1 MNISN
6 SVKKPWYKEPYVWF
20 VIFFP
25 SLAIVSGAVM
35 IYLAISSN
43 DGMVVD
49 DYYKKGLEI
58 NQTLERDQAAI
69 AHQLEANLHVD
80 KERNLMW
87 LYLKAAP
94 NYTLPNSIQLS
105 FSHRTKAGLDQNVV
119 LQRIAND
126 TYQAVLPTLVEGPWF
141 ILLSADDWRIL
152 QATQVPLAPE
162 TLLKPS
168 LVATNTTPSNT
179 TSPKSH

>member
-1 MNISN
+1 MNIPN

-25 SLAIVSGAVM
+25 SLAVVSGVVM

-69 AHQLEANLHVD
+69 AHQLEGTLHVD

-87 LYLKAAP
+87 LYLKSAP
-94 NYTLPNSIQLS
+94 NYTLPNSIQLG

-126 TYQAVLPTLVEGPWF
+126 TYQAALPPLVEGPWF
-141 ILLSADDWRIL
+141 ILLAADDWRIL
-152 QATQVPLAPE
+152 QSTKVPLASE
-162 TLLKPS
+162 ILLKPS
-168 LVATNTTPSNT
+168 LVATNTATSNT
-179 TSPKSH
+179 TPEKTH